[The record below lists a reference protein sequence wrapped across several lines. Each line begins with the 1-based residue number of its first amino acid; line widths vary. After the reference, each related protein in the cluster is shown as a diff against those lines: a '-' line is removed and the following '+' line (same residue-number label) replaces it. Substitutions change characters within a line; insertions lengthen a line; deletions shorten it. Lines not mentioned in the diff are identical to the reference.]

1 MPSDATLASCS
12 SEKPHSS
19 LGSQPCSC
27 GSPVTL
33 HLVPSPRKAAPLAC
47 RALKTHPWF
56 IGEVA
61 EFRMQQGLSGRQSGG
76 ALMQKRGE
84 TSRKEPPV
92 WTGHIPGSLE
102 ARLAEGWGEVPADAA
117 P

>member
-1 MPSDATLASCS
+1 
-12 SEKPHSS
+12 
-19 LGSQPCSC
+19 
-27 GSPVTL
+27 
-33 HLVPSPRKAAPLAC
+33 
-47 RALKTHPWF
+47 
-56 IGEVA
+56 
-61 EFRMQQGLSGRQSGG
+61 
-76 ALMQKRGE
+76 MQKRGE